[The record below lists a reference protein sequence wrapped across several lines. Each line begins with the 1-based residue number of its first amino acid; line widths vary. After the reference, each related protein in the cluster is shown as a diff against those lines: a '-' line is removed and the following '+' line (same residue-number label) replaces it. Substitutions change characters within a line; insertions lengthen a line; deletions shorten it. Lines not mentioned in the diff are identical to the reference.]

1 MRRRLRDVHDSRSA
15 RGRRRGLPRDR
26 PLRIS
31 NRPMPDRDRAEAKEA
46 ETRSR
51 LLNAAE
57 RLFAD
62 RGFKDVTVREICRDA
77 HANVAAVNYHF
88 RDKLGLYRAVLQSAI
103 DRMRETTD
111 AARQAGAGH
120 SAEDRLR
127 MYISIFIRRLL
138 ADRRGTVHRLVT
150 REMMDPT
157 PALDVIIEQGVLPR
171 MEYLS
176 EVIADLL
183 GCDST
188 DPRVGRSVAS
198 VWTQSAA
205 YVANPITERLGGP
218 IAPTPADVEAIA
230 EHITEFSIAGIRGI
244 RGSRA
249 ARG

>member
-1 MRRRLRDVHDSRSA
+1 
-15 RGRRRGLPRDR
+15 
-26 PLRIS
+26 
-31 NRPMPDRDRAEAKEA
+31 MPDRDRADAKEA

-57 RLFAD
+57 RLFAE
-62 RGFKDVTVREICRDA
+62 RGFKDVTIREICRDA
-77 HANVAAVNYHF
+77 RANVAAVNYHF

-111 AARQAGAGH
+111 AARHAGTGR

-127 MYISIFIRRLL
+127 LYISIFIRRLL

-157 PALDVIIEQGVLPR
+157 PALDAIIEQGVIPR

-176 EVIADLL
+176 EVVADLL
-183 GCDST
+183 GCDAA

-205 YVANPITERLGGP
+205 YVANPIAERLGGP
-218 IAPTPADVEAIA
+218 IASTAADVEAIA
-230 EHITEFSIAGIRGI
+230 EHIAEFSIAGIRGI

-249 ARG
+249 PRG